1 MANVKVR
8 LIVDTENIPKKPTQ
22 KEYSKYCRIMDNR
35 SSIIGIDPVDNI
47 TEVSAGQMI
56 EWSGTPANPY
66 TMDVVSID
74 SITKDTAKGKF
85 DMFGA
90 PVLIGQTG
98 VITATILGGI
108 RKGDE
113 EVYTIRFSIIKN
125 KDGSNT
131 SYAIDPKL
139 SGKPNT

>member
-8 LIVDTENIPKKPTQ
+8 LIVDTENIPENPNPE
-22 KEYSKYCRIMDNR
+22 EYSIYCQIMDNR
-35 SSIIGIDPVDNI
+35 SSIIDIDPVDNI
-47 TEVSAGQMI
+47 TKVSAGQMI
-56 EWSGTPANPY
+56 EWSGAPRNPY

-74 SITKDTAKGKF
+74 SITKETSKGKF

-98 VITATILGGI
+98 IITATILGGI

-113 EVYTIRFSIIKN
+113 EVYTIRFSVIKN

-139 SGKPNT
+139 EGNN

>member
-8 LIVDTENIPKKPTQ
+8 LIVDTENIPEELSQ
-22 KEYSKYCRIMDNR
+22 KEYSEYCQIMDNR
-35 SSIIGIDPVDNI
+35 SPIIGIDPEDNI
-47 TEVSAGQMI
+47 TEVYPGQMI
-56 EWSGTPANPY
+56 EWSGTPRSPY

-74 SITKDTAKGKF
+74 SITKVTSKGKF
-85 DMFGA
+85 DTFGA

-98 VITATILGGI
+98 IITATVLAGI

-113 EVYTIRFSIIKN
+113 EVYTIHFSVIKN

-131 SYAIDPKL
+131 SYAIDPKIR
-139 SGKPNT
+139 GNN